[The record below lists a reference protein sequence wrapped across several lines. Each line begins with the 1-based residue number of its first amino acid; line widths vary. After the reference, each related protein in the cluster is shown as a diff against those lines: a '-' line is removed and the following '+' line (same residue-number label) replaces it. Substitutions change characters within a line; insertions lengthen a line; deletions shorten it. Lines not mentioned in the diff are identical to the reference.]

1 MTHPMSAL
9 RRRFPPGCRV
19 RLDAAALR
27 AARGRPGRSAKQEAG
42 SRKGSVTGRVVGYGR
57 DPEVLVIAR
66 EGAGTWGCFHV
77 RFVERAEDTP

>member
-1 MTHPMSAL
+1 MTAL

-27 AARGRPGRSAKQEAG
+27 AARCPRPPGG
-42 SRKGSVTGRVVGYGR
+42 TGHVVGYGR

-66 EGAGTWGCFHV
+66 EGAATWGCFHV
-77 RFVERAEDTP
+77 RFVQPVEDPTL